1 LNIVFWLIA
10 AAMVL
15 LALLIVLP
23 PLWRKH
29 DNAIDDDLDQRNIKI
44 ARDRLAELKANKA
57 AGGISQAQYNE
68 QVVELELA
76 LSDDLDLANTPAK
89 VQTQGRWLAFALAF
103 AIPVLAASLYWVLGN
118 HQALS
123 YVNDPEQAAQT
134 NQSNPEMPS
143 PEAVNNMVAKLAV
156 KLKTEPNNLEGWLM
170 LGRSYK
176 VLKRYP
182 EATEAYARA
191 YQLAGDKPDV
201 MLPYAE
207 ALALSKNGDW
217 VGKPKELVTKALSVD
232 PENLTGL
239 WFAAMATAQ
248 QGDKPNAVS
257 YLKKL
262 EKALPADSP
271 DKQQIH
277 EIIANVESPS
287 SSKVSPDTQNQTNA
301 KTTIAVDVTVSLAKE
316 LQQYASPKDT
326 VFIYA
331 QALSGPKVPL
341 AIVRKSAEE
350 LPIAVSL
357 TDANSMMPSIK
368 LSNFQQVR
376 LLARIS
382 KADSA
387 MPQSGDLIGVIEQ
400 VDLADRQPHK
410 IVIND
415 RIK

>member
-10 AAMVL
+10 AIMIL

-57 AGGISQAQYNE
+57 AGGISQAQFDE
-68 QVVELELA
+68 QVTELELA

-89 VQTQGRWLAFALAF
+89 AQIQGRWLTYVLLVVVPALS
-103 AIPVLAASLYWVLGN
+103 VTLYWVLGDY
-118 HQALS
+118 QAIS
-123 YVNDPEQAAQT
+123 YVNDPSQSAQAGQD
-134 NQSNPEMPS
+134 NPAMPS
-143 PEAVNNMVAKLAV
+143 PEAINNMVAKLAE

-182 EATEAYARA
+182 EATEAYARG

-207 ALALSKNGDW
+207 VLALSKNGDW
-217 VGKPKELVTKALSVD
+217 GGKSKELVTKALSVD

-248 QGDKPNAVS
+248 QGDKLSAIG

-277 EIIANVESPS
+277 EIIANTERLS
-287 SSKVSPDTQNQTNA
+287 SQVSADKQNQPNE
-301 KTTIAVDVTVSLAKE
+301 KITTAVDVTVSLAKE

-341 AIVRKSAEE
+341 AIVRKSVQE
-350 LPIAVSL
+350 LPVAVSL

-382 KADSA
+382 KAGSA
-387 MPQSGDLIGVIEQ
+387 MPQPGDLIGVIEQ
-400 VDLADRQPHK
+400 VDLADRQLYK